1 MSILTKIKTSSI
13 FFLALIFTALN
24 SCVMYYNTN
33 EIRNNF
39 KKNINQINN
48 IADKAKNDFKNKSNI
63 YKDLSGFILDRNL
76 ESFKSISQEMKHF
89 DIAFKAVNDKKKEVL
104 ALKKRFEK
112 ITNGKTKIKSNQP
125 EWDEIK
131 NIKKQ
136 MSKKGEEI
144 TAAIKKY
151 TNYSNQIGNM
161 IKNSGLKTMDKI
173 DFINQIEKNQ
183 ESLKSSIQEIFKN
196 VDLYRLKVNN
206 AYNNNFINDSIYNYK
221 LVVLNDMNMLIEKV
235 EKANEL
241 LLFYKRKFIDKTK
254 NKHKIWI
261 GENTYANQALNEIK
275 KQIEMIKSAKN
286 EFNTLSVKLNQ

>member
-76 ESFKSISQEMKHF
+76 EPFKSISQEMKHF

-254 NKHKIWI
+254 NKHNIWI

-275 KQIEMIKSAKN
+275 KQIEMIKGAKN